1 MWRKTESGLLR
12 CWPKV
17 LRQETSNYYN
27 TVVLENITEK
37 LTIRLPR
44 LI

>member
-17 LRQETSNYYN
+17 LRQETRNYYS
-27 TVVLENITEK
+27 TILQENITEK
-37 LTIRLPR
+37 LTIRLR
-44 LI
+44 LLI